1 MEPVRAT
8 LQQVTSL
15 VVLWTAMVVFVGGL
29 GDPSLVAGVI
39 GAALIC
45 AWGLARTVG
54 QRTDTAVPAVVA
66 RSHHRAL
73 AGRAVPR
80 QRDPDAAGRTRSRA
94 PSGRYPG
101 GVVAAQ

>member
-1 MEPVRAT
+1 MEPVRGTIEQAT
-8 LQQVTSL
+8 TL
-15 VVLWTAMVVFVGGL
+15 VVLWSALVAVVGGV
-29 GDPSLVAGVI
+29 GDPALVAGVV

-45 AWGLARTVG
+45 AWGLARTVA
-54 QRTDTAVPAVVA
+54 QRTDLAVPAIVA

-94 PSGRYPG
+94 PSDATPAG
-101 GVVAAQ
+101 